1 MASTVDVVVVDVAAL
16 VAVAVVVDVAADLVV
31 VVAVD
36 VAVVVV
42 VDVVII
48 PLQFFCFIYH
58 GCTPIGMGGPL
69 L

>member
-1 MASTVDVVVVDVAAL
+1 MITSVMASTVDVVV
-16 VAVAVVVDVAADLVV
+16 DVAAD
-31 VVAVD
+31 VAQ
-36 VAVVVV
+36 VAVV

-48 PLQFFCFIYH
+48 PLQFFCSIYH